1 MVRNVSINNEKVNR
15 YLDSLPKRTRS
26 YYIEQSIL
34 LNIEFNN
41 GEYIRKDEI
50 ESLINTVI
58 SKLNK
63 QHFDNTNTTINE
75 TNSNSICSSIKD
87 SISNILSL

>member
-50 ESLINTVI
+50 ESLINTVV

-63 QHFDNTNTTINE
+63 QCFDNTNTTINE
-75 TNSNSICSSIKD
+75 TNNNSVCSSIKD